1 MKAVGR
7 DSAGFRVSDVG
18 AAGAKSSAERNDSK
32 RVETSDAEN
41 CGAGERAREKYARQF
56 KSLLDS
62 FKSTQYVIIYFVVL
76 FVAFYVLLI
85 KLRRGLAI
93 TSSTTRIYF
102 ET

>member
-7 DSAGFRVSDVG
+7 DSAGIRVSDVG
-18 AAGAKSSAERNDSK
+18 EAEAKSSAERNDSK

-56 KSLLDS
+56 KSFQIRLSQRNTLLTILS
-62 FKSTQYVIIYFVVL
+62 FLSSL
-76 FVAFYVLLI
+76 FMIFLI

-93 TSSTTRIYF
+93 TSSTTRFYF
-102 ET
+102 EI